1 MHQTKWPIN
10 KLSLQL
16 ENDLLSGYECFKNL
30 DANTIWLTQLFNI
43 LVRLVKNKS
52 IIYINLVTNICFCKL
67 RINRIEK
74 FYVFKRV
81 RSYFLVLKRKL
92 FHKPFFTLRCANE
105 RNLIGQVL
113 FCFSVLI
120 ILVIFLVHNYIS
132 YFLIISLLHKVGYL
146 IYF

>member
-52 IIYINLVTNICFCKL
+52 IIYINLVTNICFWKL

-74 FYVFKRV
+74 FYVFKQV
-81 RSYFLVLKRKL
+81 TSYFLVLKRKL